1 MVEPHLELPDVDHLR
16 LDFRPSLHLA
26 QKKIRNVLALPAL
39 ASGAQND
46 WKIEWFFGHWMKWV
60 AEFS

>member
-1 MVEPHLELPDVDHLR
+1 LPDVDQFCLDLR
-16 LDFRPSLHLA
+16 TLLHFA
-26 QKKIRNVLALPAL
+26 EQKIRNVLALPAL

>member
-1 MVEPHLELPDVDHLR
+1 
-16 LDFRPSLHLA
+16 
-26 QKKIRNVLALPAL
+26 VLALPAL
-39 ASGAQND
+39 ARGAEND

>member
-1 MVEPHLELPDVDHLR
+1 LPDVDQLR
-16 LDFRPSLHLA
+16 LDFRPLLHFA
-26 QKKIRNVLALPAL
+26 EEKIRDVLTLPSL
-39 ASGAQND
+39 TRGAEND